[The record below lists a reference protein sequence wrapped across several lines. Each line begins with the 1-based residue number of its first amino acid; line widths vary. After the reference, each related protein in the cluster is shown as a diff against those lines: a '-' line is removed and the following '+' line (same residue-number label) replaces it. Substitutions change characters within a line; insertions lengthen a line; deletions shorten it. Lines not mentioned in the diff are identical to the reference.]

1 MIDYRKIE
9 TEYLKKMFKNPAGG
23 RSDEKMEYTWFVSP
37 LSEDRYYGL
46 CDGYALYRIP
56 EDKMWLRP
64 DAVPPSSVAD
74 SAIRMAEE
82 HRYEW
87 IQVWPTNFETK
98 RVDKHTV
105 TRFDNAGVDGQE
117 YVYKWIDK
125 KFFSGIFK
133 GCTFV
138 TYPGPISTPVLV
150 FDGDCPDIAAAKF
163 DALLMP
169 SVLYADGT
177 QHLSGQEK

>member
-1 MIDYRKIE
+1 MINYGKLE
-9 TEYLKKMFKNPAGG
+9 MEYLKKMLKNPRGG
-23 RSDEKMEYTWFVSP
+23 VSDKNPKYSWFVSP
-37 LSEDRYYGL
+37 LSEDRYYSL
-46 CDGYALYRIP
+46 CDGYTLYRIP

-82 HRYEW
+82 HRHDW
-87 IQVWPTNFETK
+87 IQVWPTALETK
-98 RVDKHTV
+98 GVDKHTF
-105 TRFDNAGVDGQE
+105 TKFDNSGVGGQE
-117 YVYKWIDK
+117 YVYRWIDK

-138 TYPGPISTPVLV
+138 TYSGSISAPVLV
-150 FDGDCPDIAAAKF
+150 FDDNDPDLTTAKF

-169 SVLYADGT
+169 AA
-177 QHLSGQEK
+177 LSC